1 MKEKASPINTIWLI
15 MILISVAV
23 AAFTGNMEA
32 VTKASFDSAKSA
44 VTLAIG
50 LIGAMALWLGL
61 MKILEAAGALDFI
74 SRAIYPLMKK
84 LFPNIPEGHPALSA
98 MIMNISANMLGLGNA
113 ATPIGIKA
121 MKELEEINPKKGTA
135 TDSMVLFLAINTSS
149 VTILPLGVITI
160 RAVAGA
166 HSPASII
173 IPAILAT
180 LCSTIVAVIACKFF
194 SDKSNVEKIGNI
206 SALSESK
213 SARAKKTKTP
223 FYKIAIFVIFSA
235 LIAVSVIISVLNAE
249 TIGFDAFFKA
259 FSNWLVPLLIAFFLL
274 VGYMKSVKVY
284 EVLTEGAKEG
294 FNTAVRIIPFMVAIF
309 VAIGMFRSSG
319 SLELLATAVSPFTDL
334 IGLPTEVLPLAIIRP
349 LSGSGAFGITAEIIN
364 NAPNS
369 FSAYLASV
377 MQGSTETTFYVV
389 AVYFGA
395 VGIVRTRHVI
405 KAALLADAAGVI
417 ASLIFARIFFNLM

>member
-1 MKEKASPINTIWLI
+1 MKEKASPINTIWLA

-32 VTKASFDSAKSA
+32 VTMASFDSAKSA
-44 VTLAIG
+44 VTLAVG

-61 MKILEAAGALDFI
+61 MKVLEAAGALNFI
-74 SRAIYPLMKK
+74 SKMIYPVMKK

-98 MIMNISANMLGLGNA
+98 IIMNMSANMLGLGNA

-121 MKELEEINPKKGTA
+121 MQELEEINPKKGTA

-166 HSPASII
+166 EAPAAII

-180 LCSTIVAVIACKFF
+180 IISTTTAILACKFF
-194 SDKSNVEKIGNI
+194 TDRSNVEKVEDNSFEKQRVLEDKEKL
-206 SALSESK
+206 SAM
-213 SARAKKTKTP
+213 
-223 FYKIAIFVIFSA
+223 KITVFALFTAVIM
-235 LIAVSVIISVLNAE
+235 VSVIYHTLNVQ
-249 TIGFDAFFKA
+249 TITFDLFFKGL
-259 FSNWLVPLLIAFFLL
+259 SNWLVPLLIAFFLL
-274 VGYMKSVKVY
+274 VGYIKNVKVY
-284 EVLTEGAKEG
+284 EVLTDGAKEG

-319 SLELLATAVSPFTDL
+319 ALDIFASAVSPFTEL
-334 IGLPTEVLPLAIIRP
+334 IGMPVDVLPLAIIRP
-349 LSGSGAFGITAEIIN
+349 LSGSGSFGIMSEIIN
-364 NAPNS
+364 NNPNS
-369 FSAYLASV
+369 YSAFLASI
-377 MQGSTETTFYVV
+377 MQGSTETTFYVI

-395 VGIVRTRHVI
+395 VGVIRTRHAI
-405 KAALLADAAGVI
+405 KAALLADAAGI
-417 ASLIFARIFFNLM
+417 AASLVLARLFYF